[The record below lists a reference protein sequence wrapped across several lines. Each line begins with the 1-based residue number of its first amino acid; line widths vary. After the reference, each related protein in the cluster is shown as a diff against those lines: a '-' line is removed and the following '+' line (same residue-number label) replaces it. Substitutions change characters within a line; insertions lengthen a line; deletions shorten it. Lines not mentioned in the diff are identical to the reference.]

1 MDEIEMLAAVLA
13 HPAEFEIT
21 LPGGLTMCRLDE
33 NHFTVEYDHPGE
45 DGERE
50 WREKTFRDP
59 RAAARFF
66 VEKRQAMKLGSDLSP
81 PDSDDDDNDED
92 A

>member
-59 RAAARFF
+59 RAAAHFF
-66 VEKRQAMKLGSDLSP
+66 VEKRHSMKLGSDLSP
-81 PDSDDDDNDED
+81 PDADDDDED

>member
-66 VEKRQAMKLGSDLSP
+66 VEKRHSMKLGSDLSP
-81 PDSDDDDNDED
+81 PDADDDDED

>member
-1 MDEIEMLAAVLA
+1 MDEIDLLASVLA
-13 HPAEFEIT
+13 HPAEFEVT

-33 NHFTVEYDHPGE
+33 NHYTVEFDHPGE

-66 VEKRQAMKLGSDLSP
+66 VEKRHAMKLGSDLSDP
-81 PDSDDDDNDED
+81 GSDDDDAEE

>member
-1 MDEIEMLAAVLA
+1 MDELELLTAVVA

-33 NHFTVEYDHPGE
+33 DHYTVEYDHPTE

-50 WREKTFRDP
+50 WREKHSAILARQP
-59 RAAARFF
+59 VSLWNAAR
-66 VEKRQAMKLGSDLSP
+66 P
-81 PDSDDDDNDED
+81 
-92 A
+92 

>member
-1 MDEIEMLAAVLA
+1 MDELELLTAVVA

-21 LPGGLTMCRLDE
+21 LPGGLTMCRFDE
-33 NHFTVEYDHPGE
+33 DHYTVEYDHPTE

-66 VEKRQAMKLGSDLSP
+66 VERRKAMKLGSDLAP
-81 PDSDDDDNDED
+81 VDDDDSED
-92 A
+92 DDA

>member
-1 MDEIEMLAAVLA
+1 MDELELLTAVVA

-33 NHFTVEYDHPGE
+33 DHYTVEYDHPTE

-50 WREKTFRDP
+50 WRERRYSLTCCRALILSNDVVQGVTLLKTP
-59 RAAARFF
+59 RI
-66 VEKRQAMKLGSDLSP
+66 LI
-81 PDSDDDDNDED
+81 DS
-92 A
+92 

>member
-1 MDEIEMLAAVLA
+1 MDEVEMLAAVLA

-66 VEKRQAMKLGSDLSP
+66 VEKRHSMKLGSDLSP
-81 PDSDDDDNDED
+81 PDADDEDED